1 MDRFSR
7 ICLVLV
13 VLLLAV
19 IALRPV
25 VLPQS
30 TQANTTHKYI
40 AVHTGTDGNSQTI
53 QATLDKYALEGW
65 DLIAAIPVSEASSS
79 PILIF
84 QQ

>member
-1 MDRFSR
+1 MDRFSKV
-7 ICLVLV
+7 CLILV
-13 VLLLAV
+13 VMFLAL

-30 TQANTTHKYI
+30 AQAAPVHKYI
-40 AVHTGTDGNSQTI
+40 AVHTGTDGNSPTI
-53 QATLDKYALEGW
+53 QATLDKYAAEGW
-65 DLIAAIPVSEASSS
+65 QLVTAIPVPEASAS